1 MFNHSHKKKNN
12 LVTATTI
19 VDFSLQ
25 ALSML
30 KKPHVQQQNVNMAEE
45 YMISV
50 EDLKVF
56 YKLD

>member
-30 KKPHVQQQNVNMAEE
+30 KKPHGPDWV
-45 YMISV
+45 
-50 EDLKVF
+50 
-56 YKLD
+56 